1 MTAKRMRLL
10 TAGLAIIALI
20 AALFVIN
27 PGLGRSAAAAWDG
40 KAAEGFE
47 SGKGDST
54 DPYIIKTAEQL
65 ALLAERV
72 NGGKTYQGKYFQLV
86 ADLDLS
92 GSEWNPIGIGERETG
107 GGTVTKPF
115 AGTFDGNK
123 YKISGL
129 TLTAGLDGQGLFGCS
144 SGTIRNLGIESGN
157 ISIGSAERT
166 GAICGYS
173 TGTIE
178 NCWNSA
184 DITGSTEGGK
194 YVGGICG
201 YSTGTISGC
210 LNMGNITANSFI
222 GGICGNTAKGTQIS
236 NCFNSGSITGKEQI
250 GGIAGINLNYITF
263 CINAG
268 ELTGE
273 TKVYA
278 VSHSDV
284 NGNENARIANSYYN
298 SDVFS
303 PASGDNEAKGISTG
317 ALCGS
322 IDKYNRF
329 DENIWESG
337 SIVPDGSG
345 KAQMNYVRLKNIPA
359 APAAMEREVFNF
371 GTESDPDWDT
381 YTLITEAQQF
391 VDIGAD
397 KAKWNQNYVLGNDI
411 DLESRKDV
419 KVIENFN
426 GKFIGNGHS
435 IKNVYINE
443 PEKFK
448 VALFGEVN
456 SGSVIRDLTLDGGSI
471 YGKQSVGGIAAE
483 NNGSLINCTS
493 SCSVSGEFGYVGG
506 VCAYSEGTLISCRN
520 TGSVSCT
527 AGTHDENRTT
537 GGVCGGSSGG
547 KIENCYNSGT
557 VESPKQAGG
566 VCGSSSGGEIEN
578 CYNSGAVSGTENV
591 GGICGEGNYG
601 SKISGCFNSG
611 EVTGTGKIGGICGS
625 VSGYESNGHEIV
637 SSVSGCANTGKVSGS
652 GSLGSVCGNGGDH
665 TSFTDCIYSSGSG
678 LTAIGG
684 KADVSGSASSA
695 PAEEVINSFKPES
708 WTEGYVRENVA
719 GRKKTILRAD
729 PVPAGAKQEETRLE
743 YYNFGTEASPEWDSY
758 TEISTERE
766 LLALAGDNTKWGG
779 NYVLAGDIQLTG
791 GSFSPIGTETVPFSG
806 KFSGNGHVLNN
817 VKISAVGDYSGLFGY
832 NTGTITYV
840 GIESGKISGGNCTGS
855 ICGMNAGT
863 ITGCYNNAPVTGKES
878 AGGVCGKNSGTVQ
891 MSYNTG
897 AVTGILKTGGVCGE
911 STDGSTLANCY
922 NTGMLVGD
930 SFVGGICG
938 SAGSSADVYYSF
950 SMAEICGNSKVGGIV
965 CTGPSTTCYYSNDLF
980 LVNEFGGPVKTQN
993 LTSRQS
999 DFSGDIWETG
1009 SYTTG
1014 TANGRY
1020 RTDNYTLIS
1029 LKGVGKA
1036 QSGELRM
1043 YNYFT
1048 LNSDSWRYYN
1058 PITTADEFEK
1068 LTQNSAMWR
1077 RNYVLQS
1084 DIDLSGRNITPIGN
1098 EVTPF
1103 YAFFSGDGHK
1113 ISNLIINQPDS
1124 DNVGLF
1130 GYVSGWVYDI
1140 ITENGSITGRNNVG
1154 GIIGHA
1160 SDTKGRCVNGNA
1172 VSGVRN
1178 VGGICGE
1185 SSTTTIDCINI
1196 GTVTGTDSVGAICG
1210 TNNKYTKNCWY
1221 NSDTSG
1227 AKGIAGADLEG
1238 AAQGLTTLRMTSADA
1253 LTTMGL
1259 DSTFWTKKAN
1269 DKAAGIAY
1277 YPSLRED
1284 SAPSIGYKSGVIL
1297 ENSSADSPAYLG
1309 TADLTVYSLVKFD
1322 GMPQAYSKTALTAG
1336 SGSFTVTLNDK
1347 EVVAATALPDGAKTN
1362 VTTSALPAAGDDCR
1376 FVLNYS
1382 GADSSFIAD
1391 TSADCTVKVEKLAL
1405 TAADL
1410 EFSPP
1415 SYLKYNGA
1423 AKEAEIAVK
1432 PGITG
1437 AGDITLKYYRDG
1449 AESDPVIPGTYTV
1462 TADVA
1467 DGENYKAA
1475 VLSGGWEFTIVKGDI
1490 TADLFKFTAPE
1501 DCRYNGEGKPVSVTV
1516 NDGAEGVGE
1525 ITLHYLSS
1533 TSGEITVPVKPETIK
1548 VLIDVAEGEYYNA
1561 ASGIGGWLYTIYYGT
1576 PAADD
1581 FIFHAPADTEYTGLP
1596 LAAAV
1601 EARRFSDGSETGM
1614 GEITAVKYYLDGV
1627 PTEPIAPGT
1636 YTVKID
1642 VAKSECYLAA
1652 SDVTSPDWTFTIT
1665 PAALTA
1671 SGSGTASG
1679 TFGGSLGSL
1688 SVSGLKAML
1697 GTDEIPGRWALS
1709 GGDIPNVGDTGKY
1722 TAVFTAD
1729 VHPEYYKPLT
1739 ADVTLDIAK
1748 AQAPAMADTA
1758 LSCHWGASG
1767 EKSVSLGGLPENTGE
1782 IFPAS
1787 IAVTDVNG
1795 ILAADSARYSDGKL
1809 YFTLGE
1815 NTEESIGNTAEITV
1829 TLPTQNYADFT
1840 FRITVTLA
1848 AKGDQQAPLQSDFR
1862 MGLTSTGSNI
1872 TAEIVTGLSGVE
1884 FSFDGSDWGSENA
1897 APVGHDE
1904 LVTGYIRFAE
1914 TDSLNPSQA
1923 VSLTLK
1929 SGHGEL
1935 TRHDRSEPDCISDGN
1950 AEYWECGLCTRY
1962 FLDEA
1967 GTQETALQNVVLAKT
1982 GHTPGEAVRENE
1994 VPASCTADGSYDE
2007 AIYCTVCSEK
2017 ISTEHKTIPATGHT
2031 PGEAVRENEIP
2042 ASCTVDGSYD
2052 EAIYCTVC
2060 GEKLST
2066 EHKTIPAAGHTPG
2079 GAVRENEIPAACTVD
2094 GSYDEAIYCT
2104 VCGEKL
2110 STERRTV
2117 PAAGHKWSEKYES
2130 DKSGHWHICEV
2141 CGAVS
2146 DIENHV
2152 SGGAATYTKPELCT
2166 VCGYEMSPRKS
2177 SSGGNSS
2184 GGTARPSRPAAVT
2197 ETQPGINGVQKSWA
2211 DIAADLMKQG
2221 GGSAVISLNGE
2232 TTVPADVIKAI
2243 ADSRIKAEFI
2253 TDSIK
2258 SWIIDGAAINSAS
2271 AADLTALPGNAD
2283 RSGLRGVFGA
2293 DLKISGTVIQAELKL
2308 TFRREFADQFANV
2321 YRLTEG
2327 GLEFQCCA
2335 RIAEDGAAAIP
2346 GAYTGGEYVV
2356 MVCEYSD
2363 LPGDL
2368 SNDGI
2373 LNALDAAMILKD
2385 IVGYSK
2391 GENPRMADFNGDG
2404 VMNALDASAILMAIV
2419 AE

>member
-1 MTAKRMRLL
+1 MTEKRMRLL
-10 TAGLAIIALI
+10 TAGLAVVALI

-27 PGLGRSAAAAWDG
+27 PGLGRSASAAWDG
-40 KAAEGFE
+40 TATAGFE
-47 SGKGDST
+47 SGTGDSS

-65 ALLAERV
+65 AFLAKQV
-72 NGGKTYQGKYFQLV
+72 NGGETYQGKYFQLE

-92 GSEWNPIGIGERETG
+92 GREWAPIGIGERETG
-107 GGTVTKPF
+107 GSTVTKPF
-115 AGTFDGNK
+115 AGTFDGNNH
-123 YKISGL
+123 KISGL
-129 TLTAGLDGQGLFGCS
+129 TLTAGLDDQGLFGCS
-144 SGTIRNLGIESGN
+144 SGMIRNLGIENGN
-157 ISIGSAERT
+157 ISISSAERT

-184 DITGSTEGGK
+184 DITGSTEGGI
-194 YVGGICG
+194 YIGGICG
-201 YSTGTISGC
+201 YNTGTISGC
-210 LNMGNITANSFI
+210 LNTGDITANSFI
-222 GGICGNTAKGTQIS
+222 GGICGNTNRDTQIS

-273 TKVYA
+273 KKVYA
-278 VSHSDV
+278 VSHSDNV
-284 NGNENARIANSYYN
+284 NGNENARIENSYYN

-303 PASGDNEAKGISTG
+303 PASDDNEVKGISTG
-317 ALCGS
+317 VLCGG
-322 IDKYNRF
+322 ILNKYNRF
-329 DENIWESG
+329 DKKIWESG
-337 SIVPDGSG
+337 SITPDGSG
-345 KAQMNYVRLKNIPA
+345 KAQMTYVRLKNIPA
-359 APAAMEREVFNF
+359 APAAMECDVF
-371 GTESDPDWDT
+371 
-381 YTLITEAQQF
+381 
-391 VDIGAD
+391 
-397 KAKWNQNYVLGNDI
+397 
-411 DLESRKDV
+411 
-419 KVIENFN
+419 
-426 GKFIGNGHS
+426 
-435 IKNVYINE
+435 
-443 PEKFK
+443 
-448 VALFGEVN
+448 
-456 SGSVIRDLTLDGGSI
+456 
-471 YGKQSVGGIAAE
+471 
-483 NNGSLINCTS
+483 
-493 SCSVSGEFGYVGG
+493 
-506 VCAYSEGTLISCRN
+506 
-520 TGSVSCT
+520 
-527 AGTHDENRTT
+527 
-537 GGVCGGSSGG
+537 
-547 KIENCYNSGT
+547 
-557 VESPKQAGG
+557 
-566 VCGSSSGGEIEN
+566 
-578 CYNSGAVSGTENV
+578 
-591 GGICGEGNYG
+591 
-601 SKISGCFNSG
+601 
-611 EVTGTGKIGGICGS
+611 
-625 VSGYESNGHEIV
+625 
-637 SSVSGCANTGKVSGS
+637 
-652 GSLGSVCGNGGDH
+652 
-665 TSFTDCIYSSGSG
+665 
-678 LTAIGG
+678 
-684 KADVSGSASSA
+684 
-695 PAEEVINSFKPES
+695 
-708 WTEGYVRENVA
+708 
-719 GRKKTILRAD
+719 
-729 PVPAGAKQEETRLE
+729 
-743 YYNFGTEASPEWDSY
+743 NFGTEASPDWDSY
-758 TEISTERE
+758 TEISTEQE
-766 LLALAGDNTKWGG
+766 LLDLAGDDTKWGG

-806 KFSGNGHVLNN
+806 KFSGNGHVLTN
-817 VKISAVGDYSGLFGY
+817 VKISAAGDYIGLFGY

-840 GIESGKISGGNCTGS
+840 GIESGEISGGNCTGS
-855 ICGMNAGT
+855 ICGLNAGT

-897 AVTGILKTGGVCGE
+897 AVTGTLKTGGVCGE
-911 STDGSTLANCY
+911 SADRSTLANCY

-930 SFVGGICG
+930 SVVGGICG
-938 SAGSSADVYYSF
+938 SVESSADVSSSF
-950 SMAEICGNSKVGGIV
+950 SMAEICGNSEIGGNIG
-965 CTGPSTTCYYSNDLF
+965 TGPSKNCFYSKDLF
-980 LVNEFGGPVKTQN
+980 LKEDFGGPVETKD
-993 LTSRQS
+993 LTSRLS
-999 DFSGDIWETG
+999 GFSGDIWERG
-1009 SYTTG
+1009 SYTKG
-1014 TANGRY
+1014 TENGRY
-1020 RTDNYTLIS
+1020 RSDNYTLIS

-1048 LNSDSWRYYN
+1048 VSGDSWRYYN

-1103 YAFFSGDGHK
+1103 YAHFSGDGHK

-1130 GYVSGWVYDI
+1130 GYVSGWLYDI

-1154 GIIGHA
+1154 GIFGYA
-1160 SDTKGRCVNGNA
+1160 SGTRGRCVNGNA

-1185 SSTTTIDCINI
+1185 SQTPVIDGINI
-1196 GTVTGTDSVGAICG
+1196 GTVTGTENVGAICG
-1210 TNNKYTKNCWY
+1210 SENDNVKNCWY

-1227 AKGIAGADLEG
+1227 ARGIAGADLEG
-1238 AAQGLTTLRMTSADA
+1238 AAKGLTTLQMTSADA

-1259 DSTFWTKKAN
+1259 NSTLWTKKAN

-1284 SAPSIGYKSGVIL
+1284 GAPSIGYKSGVIL
-1297 ENSSADSPAYLG
+1297 ENSSADSLVYLG
-1309 TADLTVYSLVKFD
+1309 TADLTVYSLVEFD
-1322 GMPQAYSKTALTAG
+1322 GVTQAYSDTALTAG

-1347 EVVAATALPDGAKTN
+1347 EVAAAALPDGAKTK

-1382 GADSSFIAD
+1382 GAGSSFIDD

-1410 EFSPP
+1410 EFAPP
-1415 SYLKYNGA
+1415 SDLKYNGA
-1423 AKEAEIAVK
+1423 PKEAEITVK
-1432 PGITG
+1432 PGISG
-1437 AGDITLKYYRDG
+1437 AGDVTLKYYRDG
-1449 AESDPVIPGTYTV
+1449 NEADPVIPGTYTV
-1462 TADVA
+1462 TADIA
-1467 DGENYKAA
+1467 EGDNCKAA

-1490 TADLFKFTAPE
+1490 TADLFTFTAPE
-1501 DCRYNGEGKPVSVTV
+1501 DCRYNGKEKPVSVTV
-1516 NDGAEGVGE
+1516 NDGAEGVGKI
-1525 ITLHYLSS
+1525 ITLHYFSS
-1533 TSGEITVPVKPETIK
+1533 TNVEIAVPVKPETIK

-1561 ASGIGGWLYTIYYGT
+1561 ASNIGGWLYTIYYGT
-1576 PAADD
+1576 PWADD

-1614 GEITAVKYYLDGV
+1614 GDITAVKYYLDGV

-1642 VAKSECYLAA
+1642 VAKGECYLAA

-1709 GGDIPNVGDTGKY
+1709 GGDIPNVGDTGMY
-1722 TAVFTAD
+1722 TAEFTAD

-1739 ADVTLDIAK
+1739 AKVTLDIAK
-1748 AQAPAMADTA
+1748 AQAPAMADTT
-1758 LSCHWGASG
+1758 LSCYWGASG
-1767 EKSVSLGGLPENTGE
+1767 EKSVSLAGLPENTGE
-1782 IFPAS
+1782 IYPAT
-1787 IAVTDVNG
+1787 IAVSDVNG

-1829 TLPTQNYADFT
+1829 TLPTQNYTDFT

-1848 AKGDQQAPLQSDFR
+1848 VKGDQQAPLQSDFR
-1862 MGLTSTGSNI
+1862 IELTSSGSDI
-1872 TAEIVTGLSGVE
+1872 TAEIVTELSGVE
-1884 FSFDGSDWGSENA
+1884 FSFDGSDWGAENA
-1897 APVGHDE
+1897 AAVGHDE
-1904 LVTGYIRFAE
+1904 FVTGYIRFAE
-1914 TDSLNPSQA
+1914 TDILNPSPA
-1923 VSLTLK
+1923 ASLTLR

-1935 TRHDRSEPDCISDGN
+1935 THHGRSEPNCISEGN
-1950 AEYWECGLCTRY
+1950 TEYWECGLCARY

-1967 GTQETALQNVVLAKT
+1967 GTQETALKNVVLAKT

-1994 VPASCTADGSYDE
+1994 IPATCTADGSYDE
-2007 AIYCTVCSEK
+2007 VTYCTVCSEK
-2017 ISTEHKTIPATGHT
+2017 
-2031 PGEAVRENEIP
+2031 
-2042 ASCTVDGSYD
+2042 Y
-2052 EAIYCTVC
+2052 
-2060 GEKLST
+2060 ST
-2066 EHKTIPAAGHTPG
+2066 EHKTIPAAGH
-2079 GAVRENEIPAACTVD
+2079 R
-2094 GSYDEAIYCT
+2094 
-2104 VCGEKL
+2104 
-2110 STERRTV
+2110 
-2117 PAAGHKWSEKYES
+2117 WSVKYES

-2146 DIENHV
+2146 DIEDHV
-2152 SGGAATYTKPELCT
+2152 SGGAATYAKPELCT
-2166 VCGYEMSPRKS
+2166 VCGYEMSPRKTS
-2177 SSGGNSS
+2177 TGGNSS
-2184 GGTARPSRPAAVT
+2184 GGTARPSRPAAAT

-2253 TDSIK
+2253 IDSIK
-2258 SWIIDGAAINSAS
+2258 SWIIDGAAIKSAS
-2271 AADLTALPGNAD
+2271 AADFTVLPGNSD
-2283 RSGLRGVFGA
+2283 RIGLRGVFGA
-2293 DLKISGTVIQAELKL
+2293 DLKISGTGIPAELKL
-2308 TFRREFADQFANV
+2308 TFRREFAGQFANV
-2321 YRLTEG
+2321 YRLTDG
-2327 GLEFQCCA
+2327 GLEFRCCT
-2335 RIAEDGAAAIP
+2335 RISVDGTAAIP

-2363 LPGDL
+2363 LPGDF

-2385 IVGYSK
+2385 IVGFSR
-2391 GENPRMADFNGDG
+2391 GENPRMADFNSDG
-2404 VMNALDASAILMAIV
+2404 VMNALDASAILRAIV

>member
-40 KAAEGFE
+40 TAAESFE
-47 SGKGDST
+47 GGNGDSS

-65 ALLAERV
+65 AFLAKQV
-72 NGGKTYQGKYFQLV
+72 NGGETYHGKYFQLE

-92 GSEWNPIGIGERETG
+92 GSEWSPIGIGERETDG
-107 GGTVTKPF
+107 STVTKPF
-115 AGTFDGNK
+115 AGTFDGKNH
-123 YKISGL
+123 KISGL
-129 TLTAGLDGQGLFGCS
+129 TLTAGLDDQGLFGCS
-144 SGTIRNLGIESGN
+144 SGTIGNLGIVRGN
-157 ISIGSAERT
+157 ISVGSAERI

-201 YSTGTISGC
+201 YSTGTIYGC
-210 LNMGNITANSFI
+210 LNMGDITANSFI
-222 GGICGNTAKGTQIS
+222 GGICGNTAQSTQIS

-273 TKVYA
+273 ESVYA
-278 VSHSDV
+278 VSHSDDV
-284 NGNENARIANSYYN
+284 RNIYASISYSFYN

-303 PASGDNEAKGISTG
+303 PSSGDKEVTGIPTG

-322 IDKYNRF
+322 ILNKYNF
-329 DENIWESG
+329 YKNLWESG
-337 SIVPDGSG
+337 SITLDGSG
-345 KAQMNYVRLKNIPA
+345 KAQMTYVRLKNIPA

-411 DLESRKDV
+411 DLESRTDV
-419 KVIENFN
+419 KIIENYY
-426 GKFIGNGHS
+426 GKFSGNGHS

-443 PEKFK
+443 PEKSQ

-471 YGKQSVGGIAAE
+471 YGKESVAGIAVV
-483 NNGSLINCTS
+483 NNGSLINCTN
-493 SCSVSGEFGYVGG
+493 SCSVSGDIGDIGFIGG

-527 AGTHDENRTT
+527 AGTHDEGRTT
-537 GGVCGGSSGG
+537 GGVCGYSYG
-547 KIENCYNSGT
+547 KISGCYNSGT

-566 VCGSSSGGEIEN
+566 VCGSSSDGEIKN
-578 CYNSGAVSGTENV
+578 CYNSGAVSGTKNV
-591 GGICGEGNYG
+591 GGICGTGN
-601 SKISGCFNSG
+601 SNSLSGCFNSG
-611 EVTGTGKIGGICGS
+611 EVTGTGNIGGICGS

-665 TSFTDCIYSSGSG
+665 SSFTDCIYSSGSG

-708 WTEGYVRENVA
+708 WTEGYVRENVD

-743 YYNFGTEASPEWDSY
+743 YYNFGTEASPDWDSY
-758 TEISTERE
+758 TEISTEQE
-766 LLALAGDNTKWGG
+766 LLDLAGDNTKWGG

-806 KFSGNGHVLNN
+806 KFSGNGNVLTN
-817 VKISAVGDYSGLFGY
+817 VKISAAGDYIGLFGY

-840 GIESGKISGGNCTGS
+840 GIESGEISGGNCTGS
-855 ICGMNAGT
+855 ICGLNAGT

-897 AVTGILKTGGVCGE
+897 AVTGTLKTGGVCGE
-911 STDGSTLANCY
+911 SADRSTLANCY

-930 SFVGGICG
+930 SVVGGICG
-938 SAGSSADVYYSF
+938 SVESSADVSSSF
-950 SMAEICGNSKVGGIV
+950 SMAEICGNSEIGGNIG
-965 CTGPSTTCYYSNDLF
+965 TGPSKNCFYSKDLF
-980 LVNEFGGPVKTQN
+980 LKEDFGGPVETKD
-993 LTSRQS
+993 LTSRLS
-999 DFSGDIWETG
+999 GFSGDIWERG
-1009 SYTTG
+1009 SYTKG
-1014 TANGRY
+1014 TENGRY
-1020 RTDNYTLIS
+1020 RSDNYTLIS

-1048 LNSDSWRYYN
+1048 VSGDSWRYYN
-1058 PITTADEFEK
+1058 PITTADEFQK

-1103 YAFFSGDGHK
+1103 YAHFSGDGHK

-1130 GYVSGWVYDI
+1130 GYVSGWLYDI

-1154 GIIGHA
+1154 GIFGYA
-1160 SDTKGRCVNGNA
+1160 SGTRGRCVNGNA

-1185 SSTTTIDCINI
+1185 SQTPIIDGINI
-1196 GTVTGTDSVGAICG
+1196 GTVTGTENVGAICG
-1210 TNNKYTKNCWY
+1210 SENDNVKNCWY

-1227 AKGIAGADLEG
+1227 ARGIAGEDLEG
-1238 AAQGLTTLRMTSADA
+1238 AAKGLTTLQMTSADA

-1259 DSTFWTKKAN
+1259 NSTLWTKKAN

-1284 SAPSIGYKSGVIL
+1284 GAPSIGYKSGVIL
-1297 ENSSADSPAYLG
+1297 ENSSADSLVYLG
-1309 TADLTVYSLVKFD
+1309 TADFTVYSLVEFD
-1322 GMPQAYSKTALTAG
+1322 GVTQAYSDTALTAG

-1347 EVVAATALPDGAKTN
+1347 EVAAAALPDGTKTN

-1382 GADSSFIAD
+1382 GAGSSFIDD

-1405 TAADL
+1405 TAAEL
-1410 EFSPP
+1410 KFAPP
-1415 SYLKYNGA
+1415 SDLKYNGA
-1423 AKEAEIAVK
+1423 PKEAEITVN
-1432 PGITG
+1432 PGISG
-1437 AGDITLKYYRDG
+1437 AGAVTLKYYRDG
-1449 AESDPVIPGTYTV
+1449 NEADPVIPGTYTV
-1462 TADVA
+1462 TADIA
-1467 DGENYKAA
+1467 EGDNCKAA

-1490 TADLFKFTAPE
+1490 TADLFTFTAPE
-1501 DCRYNGEGKPVSVTV
+1501 DCRYNGKEKPVSVTV
-1516 NDGAEGVGE
+1516 NDGAEGVGKI
-1525 ITLHYLSS
+1525 ITLHYFSS
-1533 TSGEITVPVKPETIK
+1533 TNVEIAVPVKPETIK

-1561 ASGIGGWLYTIYYGT
+1561 ASNIGGWLYTIYYGT
-1576 PAADD
+1576 PVADD

-1601 EARRFSDGSETGM
+1601 EARRFSDGS
-1614 GEITAVKYYLDGV
+1614 
-1627 PTEPIAPGT
+1627 
-1636 YTVKID
+1636 
-1642 VAKSECYLAA
+1642 
-1652 SDVTSPDWTFTIT
+1652 
-1665 PAALTA
+1665 
-1671 SGSGTASG
+1671 GTASG

-1697 GTDEIPGRWALS
+1697 GTDEISGRWTLS
-1709 GGDIPNVGDTGKY
+1709 GGDIPNVGDTGMY
-1722 TAVFTAD
+1722 TAEFTAD

-1739 ADVTLDIAK
+1739 AKVTLDIAK
-1748 AQAPAMADTA
+1748 AQAPAMADTT
-1758 LSCHWGASG
+1758 LSCYWGASV
-1767 EKSVSLGGLPENTGE
+1767 EKSVSLAGLPENTGE
-1782 IFPAS
+1782 IYPAT
-1787 IAVTDVNG
+1787 IAVSDVNG
-1795 ILAADSARYSDGKL
+1795 ILAVDSARYSDGKL

-1829 TLPTQNYADFT
+1829 TLPTQNYTDFT

-1862 MGLTSTGSNI
+1862 IELTSSGSDI
-1872 TAEIVTGLSGVE
+1872 TAEIVTELSGVE
-1884 FSFDGSDWGSENA
+1884 FSFDGSDWGAENA
-1897 APVGHDE
+1897 AAVGHDE
-1904 LVTGYIRFAE
+1904 FVTGYIRFAE
-1914 TDSLNPSQA
+1914 TDILNPSPA
-1923 VSLTLK
+1923 ASLTLR

-1935 TRHDRSEPDCISDGN
+1935 THHGRAEPNCISEGN
-1950 AEYWECGLCTRY
+1950 TEYWECGLCARY

-1967 GTQETALQNVVLAKT
+1967 GTQETALKNVVLAKT

-1994 VPASCTADGSYDE
+1994 IPATCTADGSYDE
-2007 AIYCTVCSEK
+2007 VTYCTVCSEK
-2017 ISTEHKTIPATGHT
+2017 
-2031 PGEAVRENEIP
+2031 
-2042 ASCTVDGSYD
+2042 Y
-2052 EAIYCTVC
+2052 
-2060 GEKLST
+2060 ST
-2066 EHKTIPAAGHTPG
+2066 EHKTIPAAGH
-2079 GAVRENEIPAACTVD
+2079 R
-2094 GSYDEAIYCT
+2094 
-2104 VCGEKL
+2104 
-2110 STERRTV
+2110 
-2117 PAAGHKWSEKYES
+2117 WSVKYES
-2130 DKSGHWHICEV
+2130 DKSGHWHVCEV
-2141 CGAVS
+2141 CDAAS
-2146 DIENHV
+2146 EAENHV
-2152 SGGAATYTKPELCT
+2152 SGGAATYAKPELCT
-2166 VCGYEMSPRKS
+2166 VCGYEMSPRKTS
-2177 SSGGNSS
+2177 TGGNSS
-2184 GGTARPSRPAAVT
+2184 GGTARPSRPAAAT

-2253 TDSIK
+2253 IDSIK
-2258 SWIIDGAAINSAS
+2258 SWIIDGAAIKSAS
-2271 AADLTALPGNAD
+2271 AADFTVLPGNSD
-2283 RSGLRGVFGA
+2283 RIGLRGVFGA
-2293 DLKISGTVIQAELKL
+2293 DLKISGTGIPAELKL
-2308 TFRREFADQFANV
+2308 TFRREFAGQFANV
-2321 YRLTEG
+2321 YRLTDG
-2327 GLEFQCCA
+2327 GLEFRCCT
-2335 RIAEDGAAAIP
+2335 RISVDGTAAIP

-2363 LPGDL
+2363 LPGDF

-2373 LNALDAAMILKD
+2373 MNALDAAMILKD
-2385 IVGYSK
+2385 IVGFSR
-2391 GENPRMADFNGDG
+2391 GENPRMADFNSDG
-2404 VMNALDASAILMAIV
+2404 AMNALDASAILRAIV

>member
-40 KAAEGFE
+40 TAAESFE
-47 SGKGDST
+47 GGNGDSS

-65 ALLAERV
+65 AFLAKQV
-72 NGGKTYQGKYFQLV
+72 NGGETYHGKYFQLE

-92 GSEWNPIGIGERETG
+92 GSEWSPIGIGERETDG
-107 GGTVTKPF
+107 STVTKPF
-115 AGTFDGNK
+115 AGTFDGKNH
-123 YKISGL
+123 KISGL
-129 TLTAGLDGQGLFGCS
+129 TLTAGLDDQGLFGCS
-144 SGTIRNLGIESGN
+144 SGTIGNLGIVRGN
-157 ISIGSAERT
+157 ISVGSAERI

-201 YSTGTISGC
+201 YSTGTIYGC
-210 LNMGNITANSFI
+210 LNMGDITANSFI
-222 GGICGNTAKGTQIS
+222 GGICGTGNS
-236 NCFNSGSITGKEQI
+236 N
-250 GGIAGINLNYITF
+250 
-263 CINAG
+263 
-268 ELTGE
+268 
-273 TKVYA
+273 
-278 VSHSDV
+278 
-284 NGNENARIANSYYN
+284 
-298 SDVFS
+298 
-303 PASGDNEAKGISTG
+303 
-317 ALCGS
+317 
-322 IDKYNRF
+322 
-329 DENIWESG
+329 
-337 SIVPDGSG
+337 
-345 KAQMNYVRLKNIPA
+345 
-359 APAAMEREVFNF
+359 
-371 GTESDPDWDT
+371 
-381 YTLITEAQQF
+381 
-391 VDIGAD
+391 
-397 KAKWNQNYVLGNDI
+397 
-411 DLESRKDV
+411 
-419 KVIENFN
+419 
-426 GKFIGNGHS
+426 
-435 IKNVYINE
+435 
-443 PEKFK
+443 
-448 VALFGEVN
+448 
-456 SGSVIRDLTLDGGSI
+456 
-471 YGKQSVGGIAAE
+471 
-483 NNGSLINCTS
+483 SL
-493 SCSVSGEFGYVGG
+493 
-506 VCAYSEGTLISCRN
+506 
-520 TGSVSCT
+520 
-527 AGTHDENRTT
+527 
-537 GGVCGGSSGG
+537 
-547 KIENCYNSGT
+547 
-557 VESPKQAGG
+557 
-566 VCGSSSGGEIEN
+566 
-578 CYNSGAVSGTENV
+578 
-591 GGICGEGNYG
+591 
-601 SKISGCFNSG
+601 SGCFNSG
-611 EVTGTGKIGGICGS
+611 EVTGTGNIGGICGS

-665 TSFTDCIYSSGSG
+665 SSFTDCIYSSGSG

-708 WTEGYVRENVA
+708 WTEGYVRENVD

-729 PVPAGAKQEETRLE
+729 PVPAGANQEETRVE
-743 YYNFGTEASPEWDSY
+743 YYNFGTEVSPNWDSY
-758 TEISTERE
+758 TEISTEQE
-766 LLALAGDNTKWGG
+766 LLDLAGDDTKWGG

-806 KFSGNGHVLNN
+806 KFSGNGHVLTN
-817 VKISAVGDYSGLFGY
+817 VKISAAGDYIGLFGY

-840 GIESGKISGGNCTGS
+840 GIESGEISGGNCTGS
-855 ICGMNAGT
+855 ICGLNAGT

-897 AVTGILKTGGVCGE
+897 AVTGTLKTGGVCGE
-911 STDGSTLANCY
+911 SADRSTLANCY

-930 SFVGGICG
+930 SVVGGICG
-938 SAGSSADVYYSF
+938 SVESSADVSSSF
-950 SMAEICGNSKVGGIV
+950 SMAEICGNSEIGGNIG
-965 CTGPSTTCYYSNDLF
+965 TGPSKNCFYSKDLF
-980 LVNEFGGPVKTQN
+980 LKEDFGGPVETKD
-993 LTSRQS
+993 LTSRLS
-999 DFSGDIWETG
+999 GFSGDIWERG
-1009 SYTTG
+1009 SYTKG
-1014 TANGRY
+1014 TENGRY
-1020 RTDNYTLIS
+1020 RSDNYTLIS

-1048 LNSDSWRYYN
+1048 VSGDSWRYYN

-1103 YAFFSGDGHK
+1103 YAHFSGDGHK
-1113 ISNLIINQPDS
+1113 ISNLIIYQPDS

-1130 GYVSGWVYDI
+1130 GYVTGWLYDI

-1154 GIIGHA
+1154 GIFGYA
-1160 SDTKGRCVNGNA
+1160 SGTRGRCVNGNA

-1185 SSTTTIDCINI
+1185 SQTPVIDGINI
-1196 GTVTGTDSVGAICG
+1196 GTVTGTENVGAICG
-1210 TNNKYTKNCWY
+1210 SENDNVKNCWY

-1227 AKGIAGADLEG
+1227 ARGIAGADLEG
-1238 AAQGLTTLRMTSADA
+1238 AAKGLTTLQMTSADA

-1259 DSTFWTKKAN
+1259 NSTLWTKKAN

-1284 SAPSIGYKSGVIL
+1284 GAPSIGYKSGVIL
-1297 ENSSADSPAYLG
+1297 ENSSADSLVYLG
-1309 TADLTVYSLVKFD
+1309 TADFTVYSLVEFD
-1322 GMPQAYSKTALTAG
+1322 GVPQAYSDTALTAG

-1347 EVVAATALPDGAKTN
+1347 EVAAAALPDGAKTN

-1382 GADSSFIAD
+1382 GAGSSFIDD

-1405 TAADL
+1405 TASDL
-1410 EFSPP
+1410 EFAPP
-1415 SYLKYNGA
+1415 SDLKYNGA
-1423 AKEAEIAVK
+1423 PKEAEITVK
-1432 PGITG
+1432 PGISG
-1437 AGDITLKYYRDG
+1437 AGAVTLKYYRDG
-1449 AESDPVIPGTYTV
+1449 NEADPVIPGTYTV
-1462 TADVA
+1462 TADIA
-1467 DGENYKAA
+1467 EGDNCKAA

-1490 TADLFKFTAPE
+1490 TADLFTFTAPE
-1501 DCRYNGEGKPVSVTV
+1501 DCRYNGKEKTVSVTV
-1516 NDGAEGVGE
+1516 NDGVEGVGKI
-1525 ITLHYLSS
+1525 ITLHYFSS
-1533 TSGEITVPVKPETIK
+1533 TSGEIAVPVKPETIK

-1561 ASGIGGWLYTIYYGT
+1561 ASNIGGWLYTIYYGT
-1576 PAADD
+1576 PWADD

-1614 GEITAVKYYLDGV
+1614 GEITAVKYYLDGAPAE
-1627 PTEPIAPGT
+1627 PTAPGT

-1642 VAKSECYLAA
+1642 VAKGECYLAA

-1697 GTDEIPGRWALS
+1697 GTDEISGRWTLS

-1722 TAVFTAD
+1722 MAEFTAD

-1739 ADVTLDIAK
+1739 AKVTLDIAK
-1748 AQAPAMADTA
+1748 AQAPAMADTT
-1758 LSCHWGASG
+1758 LSCYWGASG
-1767 EKSVSLGGLPENTGE
+1767 EKSVSLAGLPENTGE
-1782 IFPAS
+1782 IYPAT
-1787 IAVTDVNG
+1787 IAVSDVNG
-1795 ILAADSARYSDGKL
+1795 ILAVDSARYSDGKL

-1829 TLPTQNYADFT
+1829 TLPTQNYTDFT

-1862 MGLTSTGSNI
+1862 IELTSSGSDI

-1884 FSFDGSDWGSENA
+1884 FSFDGSDWGAENA
-1897 APVGHDE
+1897 AAVGHDE
-1904 LVTGYIRFAE
+1904 FVTGYIRFAE
-1914 TDSLNPSQA
+1914 TDILNPSPA
-1923 VSLTLK
+1923 ASLTLR

-1935 TRHDRSEPDCISDGN
+1935 THHGRSEPNCISEGN
-1950 AEYWECGLCTRY
+1950 TEYWECGLCARY

-1967 GTQETALQNVVLAKT
+1967 GTQETALQNVVLA
-1982 GHTPGEAVRENE
+1982 R
-1994 VPASCTADGSYDE
+1994 
-2007 AIYCTVCSEK
+2007 
-2017 ISTEHKTIPATGHT
+2017 TGHT

-2042 ASCTVDGSYD
+2042 ATCTADGSYD
-2052 EAIYCTVC
+2052 EVTYCTVC
-2060 GEKLST
+2060 SEKYST
-2066 EHKTIPAAGHTPG
+2066 EHKTIPAAGH
-2079 GAVRENEIPAACTVD
+2079 R
-2094 GSYDEAIYCT
+2094 
-2104 VCGEKL
+2104 
-2110 STERRTV
+2110 
-2117 PAAGHKWSEKYES
+2117 WSVKYES

-2146 DIENHV
+2146 DIEDHV
-2152 SGGAATYTKPELCT
+2152 SGGAATYAKPELCT
-2166 VCGYEMSPRKS
+2166 VCGYEMSPRKTS
-2177 SSGGNSS
+2177 TGGNSS
-2184 GGTARPSRPAAVT
+2184 GGTARPSRPAAAT
-2197 ETQPGINGVQKSWA
+2197 ETRPGINGVQKSWT
-2211 DIAADLMKQG
+2211 DIAADIMKQG

-2253 TDSIK
+2253 IDSIK
-2258 SWIIDGAAINSAS
+2258 SWIIDGAAIKSAS
-2271 AADLTALPGNAD
+2271 AADFTVLPGNSD

-2293 DLKISGTVIQAELKL
+2293 DLKISGTGIPAELKL
-2308 TFRREFADQFANV
+2308 TFRREFAGQFANV
-2321 YRLTEG
+2321 YRLTDG
-2327 GLEFQCCA
+2327 GLEFRCCT
-2335 RIAEDGAAAIP
+2335 RISVDGTAAIP

-2363 LPGDL
+2363 LPGDF

-2373 LNALDAAMILKD
+2373 MNALDAAMILKD
-2385 IVGYSK
+2385 IVGFSR
-2391 GENPRMADFNGDG
+2391 GENPRMADFNSDG
-2404 VMNALDASAILMAIV
+2404 VMNALDASAILRAIV

>member
-40 KAAEGFE
+40 TAAESFE
-47 SGKGDST
+47 GGNGDSS

-65 ALLAERV
+65 AFLAKQV
-72 NGGKTYQGKYFQLV
+72 NGGETYHGKYFQLE

-92 GSEWNPIGIGERETG
+92 GSEWSPIGIGERETDG
-107 GGTVTKPF
+107 STVTKPF
-115 AGTFDGNK
+115 AGTFDGKNH
-123 YKISGL
+123 KISGL
-129 TLTAGLDGQGLFGCS
+129 TLTAGLDDQGLFGCS
-144 SGTIRNLGIESGN
+144 SGTIGNLGIVRGN
-157 ISIGSAERT
+157 ISVGSAERI

-201 YSTGTISGC
+201 YSTGTIYGC
-210 LNMGNITANSFI
+210 LNMGDITANSFI
-222 GGICGNTAKGTQIS
+222 GGICGNTAQSTQIS

-250 GGIAGINLNYITF
+250 GGIAGINLNYITY

-273 TKVYA
+273 ESVYA
-278 VSHSDV
+278 VSHSDDER
-284 NGNENARIANSYYN
+284 NIYASISYSFYN

-303 PASGDNEAKGISTG
+303 PSSGDKEATGVSTG

-322 IDKYNRF
+322 IFN
-329 DENIWESG
+329 DETIWESG
-337 SIVPDGSG
+337 SITLDGSG
-345 KAQMNYVRLKNIPA
+345 KAQMTYVRLKNIPA
-359 APAAMEREVFNF
+359 APAAMERKVFNF

-411 DLESRKDV
+411 DLESRTDV
-419 KVIENFN
+419 KIIENYY
-426 GKFIGNGHS
+426 GKFSGNGHS

-443 PEKFK
+443 HEKSQ

-471 YGKQSVGGIAAE
+471 YGKESVAGIAVV
-483 NNGSLINCTS
+483 NNGSLINCTN
-493 SCSVSGEFGYVGG
+493 SCSVSGDIGDIGFIGG

-527 AGTHDENRTT
+527 AGTHDEGRTT
-537 GGVCGGSSGG
+537 GGVCGYSYG
-547 KIENCYNSGT
+547 KISGCYNSGT

-566 VCGSSSGGEIEN
+566 VCGSSSDGEIKN
-578 CYNSGAVSGTENV
+578 CYNSGAVSGTKNV
-591 GGICGEGNYG
+591 GGICGTGN
-601 SKISGCFNSG
+601 SNSLSDCFNSG
-611 EVTGTGKIGGICGS
+611 EVTGTGNIGGICGS

-665 TSFTDCIYSSGSG
+665 SSFTDCIYSSGSG

-684 KADVSGSASSA
+684 KADVSGSASSV

-708 WTEGYVRENVA
+708 WTEGYVRENVD

-729 PVPAGAKQEETRLE
+729 PVPAGAKQEVTRVE
-743 YYNFGTEASPEWDSY
+743 YYNFGTEASPDWDSY
-758 TEISTERE
+758 TEISTEQE
-766 LLALAGDNTKWGG
+766 LLDLAGDDTKWGG
-779 NYVLAGDIQLTG
+779 NYVLAGDIQLTR

-806 KFSGNGHVLNN
+806 KFSGNGHVLTN
-817 VKISAVGDYSGLFGY
+817 VKISAAGDYIGLFGY

-840 GIESGKISGGNCTGS
+840 GIESGEISGGNCTGS
-855 ICGMNAGT
+855 ICGLNAGT

-897 AVTGILKTGGVCGE
+897 AVTGTLKTGGVCGE
-911 STDGSTLANCY
+911 SQTPVIDG
-922 NTGMLVGD
+922 
-930 SFVGGICG
+930 
-938 SAGSSADVYYSF
+938 
-950 SMAEICGNSKVGGIV
+950 
-965 CTGPSTTCYYSNDLF
+965 
-980 LVNEFGGPVKTQN
+980 
-993 LTSRQS
+993 
-999 DFSGDIWETG
+999 
-1009 SYTTG
+1009 
-1014 TANGRY
+1014 
-1020 RTDNYTLIS
+1020 
-1029 LKGVGKA
+1029 
-1036 QSGELRM
+1036 
-1043 YNYFT
+1043 
-1048 LNSDSWRYYN
+1048 
-1058 PITTADEFEK
+1058 
-1068 LTQNSAMWR
+1068 
-1077 RNYVLQS
+1077 
-1084 DIDLSGRNITPIGN
+1084 
-1098 EVTPF
+1098 
-1103 YAFFSGDGHK
+1103 
-1113 ISNLIINQPDS
+1113 
-1124 DNVGLF
+1124 
-1130 GYVSGWVYDI
+1130 
-1140 ITENGSITGRNNVG
+1140 
-1154 GIIGHA
+1154 
-1160 SDTKGRCVNGNA
+1160 
-1172 VSGVRN
+1172 
-1178 VGGICGE
+1178 
-1185 SSTTTIDCINI
+1185 INI
-1196 GTVTGTDSVGAICG
+1196 GTVTGTENVGAICG
-1210 TNNKYTKNCWY
+1210 SENDNVKNCWY

-1227 AKGIAGADLEG
+1227 ARGIAGEDLEG
-1238 AAQGLTTLRMTSADA
+1238 AAKGLTTLQMTSADA

-1259 DSTFWTKKAN
+1259 NSTLWTKKSN

-1284 SAPSIGYKSGVIL
+1284 GAPSIGYKSGVIL
-1297 ENSSADSPAYLG
+1297 ENSSADSLVYLG
-1309 TADLTVYSLVKFD
+1309 TADLTVYSLVEFD
-1322 GMPQAYSKTALTAG
+1322 GVTQAYSDTALTAG

-1347 EVVAATALPDGAKTN
+1347 EVAAAALPDGAKTK

-1382 GADSSFIAD
+1382 GAGSSFIDD

-1405 TAADL
+1405 TASDL
-1410 EFSPP
+1410 EFAPP
-1415 SYLKYNGA
+1415 SDLKYNGA
-1423 AKEAEIAVK
+1423 PKEAEITVK
-1432 PGITG
+1432 PGISG
-1437 AGDITLKYYRDG
+1437 AGAVTLKYYRDG
-1449 AESDPVIPGTYTV
+1449 NEADPVIPGTYTV
-1462 TADVA
+1462 TADIA
-1467 DGENYKAA
+1467 EGDNCKAA

-1490 TADLFKFTAPE
+1490 TADLFTFTAPE
-1501 DCRYNGEGKPVSVTV
+1501 DCRYNGKEKPVSVTV
-1516 NDGAEGVGE
+1516 NDGAEGVGKI
-1525 ITLHYLSS
+1525 ITLHYFSS
-1533 TSGEITVPVKPETIK
+1533 TNVEIAVPVKPETIK

-1561 ASGIGGWLYTIYYGT
+1561 ASNIGGWLYTIYYGT
-1576 PAADD
+1576 PVADD

-1614 GEITAVKYYLDGV
+1614 GDITAVKYYLDGV

-1642 VAKSECYLAA
+1642 VAKGECYLAA

-1709 GGDIPNVGDTGKY
+1709 GSNIPNVGDTGKY
-1722 TAVFTAD
+1722 TAEFTAD

-1739 ADVTLDIAK
+1739 AKVTLDIAK
-1748 AQAPAMADTA
+1748 AQAPAMADTT
-1758 LSCHWGASG
+1758 LSCYWGASG
-1767 EKSVSLGGLPENTGE
+1767 EKSVSLAGLPENTGE
-1782 IFPAS
+1782 IYPAT
-1787 IAVTDVNG
+1787 IAVSDVNG

-1829 TLPTQNYADFT
+1829 TLPTQNYTDFT

-1848 AKGDQQAPLQSDFR
+1848 VKGDQQAPLQSDFR
-1862 MGLTSTGSNI
+1862 IELTSSGSDI
-1872 TAEIVTGLSGVE
+1872 TAEIVTELSGVE
-1884 FSFDGSDWGSENA
+1884 FSFDGSDWGAENA
-1897 APVGHDE
+1897 AAVGHDE
-1904 LVTGYIRFAE
+1904 FVTGYIRFAE
-1914 TDSLNPSQA
+1914 TDILNPSPA
-1923 VSLTLK
+1923 ASLTLR

-1935 TRHDRSEPDCISDGN
+1935 THHGRSEPNCISEGN
-1950 AEYWECGLCTRY
+1950 TEYWECGLCARY

-1967 GTQETALQNVVLAKT
+1967 GTQETALKNVVLAKT

-1994 VPASCTADGSYDE
+1994 IPATCTADGSYDE
-2007 AIYCTVCSEK
+2007 VTYCTVCSEK
-2017 ISTEHKTIPATGHT
+2017 
-2031 PGEAVRENEIP
+2031 
-2042 ASCTVDGSYD
+2042 Y
-2052 EAIYCTVC
+2052 
-2060 GEKLST
+2060 ST
-2066 EHKTIPAAGHTPG
+2066 EHKTIPAAGH
-2079 GAVRENEIPAACTVD
+2079 R
-2094 GSYDEAIYCT
+2094 
-2104 VCGEKL
+2104 
-2110 STERRTV
+2110 
-2117 PAAGHKWSEKYES
+2117 WSVKYES

-2146 DIENHV
+2146 DIEDHV
-2152 SGGAATYTKPELCT
+2152 SGGAATYAKPELCT
-2166 VCGYEMSPRKS
+2166 VCGYEMSPRKTS
-2177 SSGGNSS
+2177 TGGNSS
-2184 GGTARPSRPAAVT
+2184 GGTARPSRPAAAT

-2243 ADSRIKAEFI
+2243 ADSRIKAVFI
-2253 TDSIK
+2253 IDSIK
-2258 SWIIDGAAINSAS
+2258 SWIIDGAAIKSAS
-2271 AADLTALPGNAD
+2271 AADFTVLPGNSD
-2283 RSGLRGVFGA
+2283 RIGLRGVFGA
-2293 DLKISGTVIQAELKL
+2293 DLKISGTGIPAELKL
-2308 TFRREFADQFANV
+2308 TFRREFAGQFANV
-2321 YRLTEG
+2321 YRLTDG
-2327 GLEFQCCA
+2327 GLEFRCCT
-2335 RIAEDGAAAIP
+2335 RISVDGTAAIP

-2363 LPGDL
+2363 LPGDF

-2385 IVGYSK
+2385 IVGFSR
-2391 GENPRMADFNGDG
+2391 GENPRMADFNSDG
-2404 VMNALDASAILMAIV
+2404 AMNALDASAILRAIV

>member
-40 KAAEGFE
+40 TAAESFE
-47 SGKGDST
+47 GGNGDSS
-54 DPYIIKTAEQL
+54 DPYIIKTAYQL
-65 ALLAERV
+65 AFLAKQV
-72 NGGKTYQGKYFQLV
+72 NGGETYHGKYFQLE

-92 GSEWNPIGIGERETG
+92 GSEWSPIGIGERETDG
-107 GGTVTKPF
+107 STVTKPF
-115 AGTFDGNK
+115 AGTFDGKNH
-123 YKISGL
+123 KISGL
-129 TLTAGLDGQGLFGCS
+129 TLTAGLDDQGLFGCS
-144 SGTIRNLGIESGN
+144 SGTIGNLGIVRGN
-157 ISIGSAERT
+157 ISVGSAERI

-201 YSTGTISGC
+201 YSTGTIYGC
-210 LNMGNITANSFI
+210 LNMGDITANSFI
-222 GGICGNTAKGTQIS
+222 GGICGNTAQSTQIS

-273 TKVYA
+273 ESVYA
-278 VSHSDV
+278 VSHSDDV
-284 NGNENARIANSYYN
+284 RNIYASISYSFYN

-303 PASGDNEAKGISTG
+303 PSSGDKEVTGIPTG

-322 IDKYNRF
+322 ILNKYNF
-329 DENIWESG
+329 YKNLWESG
-337 SIVPDGSG
+337 SITLDGSG
-345 KAQMNYVRLKNIPA
+345 KAQMTYVRLKNIPA

-411 DLESRKDV
+411 DLESRTDV
-419 KVIENFN
+419 KIIENYY
-426 GKFIGNGHS
+426 GKFSGNGHS

-443 PEKFK
+443 PEKSQ

-471 YGKQSVGGIAAE
+471 YGKESVAGIAVV
-483 NNGSLINCTS
+483 NNGSLINCTN
-493 SCSVSGEFGYVGG
+493 SCSVSGDIGDIGFIGG

-527 AGTHDENRTT
+527 AGTHDEGRTT
-537 GGVCGGSSGG
+537 GGVCGYSYG
-547 KIENCYNSGT
+547 KISGCYNSGT

-566 VCGSSSGGEIEN
+566 VCGSSSDGEIKN
-578 CYNSGAVSGTENV
+578 CYNSGAVSGTKNV
-591 GGICGEGNYG
+591 GGICGTGN
-601 SKISGCFNSG
+601 SNSLSGCFNSG
-611 EVTGTGKIGGICGS
+611 EVTGTGNIGGICGS

-637 SSVSGCANTGKVSGS
+637 SSVSGCANTGK
-652 GSLGSVCGNGGDH
+652 
-665 TSFTDCIYSSGSG
+665 
-678 LTAIGG
+678 
-684 KADVSGSASSA
+684 
-695 PAEEVINSFKPES
+695 
-708 WTEGYVRENVA
+708 
-719 GRKKTILRAD
+719 
-729 PVPAGAKQEETRLE
+729 
-743 YYNFGTEASPEWDSY
+743 
-758 TEISTERE
+758 
-766 LLALAGDNTKWGG
+766 
-779 NYVLAGDIQLTG
+779 
-791 GSFSPIGTETVPFSG
+791 
-806 KFSGNGHVLNN
+806 
-817 VKISAVGDYSGLFGY
+817 
-832 NTGTITYV
+832 
-840 GIESGKISGGNCTGS
+840 
-855 ICGMNAGT
+855 
-863 ITGCYNNAPVTGKES
+863 ES

-897 AVTGILKTGGVCGE
+897 AVTGTLKTGGVCGE
-911 STDGSTLANCY
+911 SADRSTLANCY

-930 SFVGGICG
+930 SVVGGICG
-938 SAGSSADVYYSF
+938 SVESSADVSSSF
-950 SMAEICGNSKVGGIV
+950 SMAEICGNSEIGGNIG
-965 CTGPSTTCYYSNDLF
+965 TGPSKNCFYSKDLF
-980 LVNEFGGPVKTQN
+980 LKEDFGGPVETKD
-993 LTSRQS
+993 LTSRLS
-999 DFSGDIWETG
+999 GFSGDIWERG
-1009 SYTTG
+1009 SYTKG
-1014 TANGRY
+1014 TENGRY
-1020 RTDNYTLIS
+1020 RSDNYTLIS

-1048 LNSDSWRYYN
+1048 VSGDSWRYYN
-1058 PITTADEFEK
+1058 PITTADEFQK

-1103 YAFFSGDGHK
+1103 YAHFSGDGHK
-1113 ISNLIINQPDS
+1113 ISNLIIDQPDS

-1130 GYVSGWVYDI
+1130 GYVSGWLYDI

-1154 GIIGHA
+1154 GIFGYA
-1160 SDTKGRCVNGNA
+1160 SGTRGRCVNGNA

-1185 SSTTTIDCINI
+1185 SQTPVIDGINI
-1196 GTVTGTDSVGAICG
+1196 GTVTGTENVGAICG
-1210 TNNKYTKNCWY
+1210 SENDNVKNCWY

-1227 AKGIAGADLEG
+1227 ARGIAGADLEG
-1238 AAQGLTTLRMTSADA
+1238 AAKGLTTLQMTSADA

-1259 DSTFWTKKAN
+1259 NSTLWTKKAN

-1284 SAPSIGYKSGVIL
+1284 GAPSIGYKSGVIL
-1297 ENSSADSPAYLG
+1297 ENSSADSLVYLG
-1309 TADLTVYSLVKFD
+1309 TADFTVYSLVEFD
-1322 GMPQAYSKTALTAG
+1322 GVPQAYSDTALTAG

-1347 EVVAATALPDGAKTN
+1347 EVAAAALPDGAKTK

-1382 GADSSFIAD
+1382 GAGSSFIDD

-1405 TAADL
+1405 TASDL
-1410 EFSPP
+1410 EFAPP
-1415 SYLKYNGA
+1415 SDLKYNGA
-1423 AKEAEIAVK
+1423 PKEAEITVK
-1432 PGITG
+1432 PGISG
-1437 AGDITLKYYRDG
+1437 AGDVTLKYYRDG
-1449 AESDPVIPGTYTV
+1449 NEADPVIPGTYTV
-1462 TADVA
+1462 TADIA
-1467 DGENYKAA
+1467 EGDNCKAA

-1490 TADLFKFTAPE
+1490 TADLFTFTAPE
-1501 DCRYNGEGKPVSVTV
+1501 DCRYNGKEKPVSVTV
-1516 NDGAEGVGE
+1516 NDGAEGVGKI
-1525 ITLHYLSS
+1525 ITLHYFSS
-1533 TSGEITVPVKPETIK
+1533 TNVEIAVPVKPETIK

-1561 ASGIGGWLYTIYYGT
+1561 ASNIGGWLYTIYYGT
-1576 PAADD
+1576 PWADD

-1614 GEITAVKYYLDGV
+1614 GDITAVKYYLDGV

-1642 VAKSECYLAA
+1642 VAKGECYLAA

-1688 SVSGLKAML
+1688 SVSGLKVML

-1709 GGDIPNVGDTGKY
+1709 GSNIPNVGDTGKY
-1722 TAVFTAD
+1722 TAEFTAD

-1739 ADVTLDIAK
+1739 AKVTLDIAK
-1748 AQAPAMADTA
+1748 AQAPAMADTT
-1758 LSCHWGASG
+1758 LSCYWGASG
-1767 EKSVSLGGLPENTGE
+1767 EKSVSLAGLPENTGE
-1782 IFPAS
+1782 IYPAT
-1787 IAVTDVNG
+1787 IAVSDVNG

-1829 TLPTQNYADFT
+1829 TLPTQNYTDFT

-1848 AKGDQQAPLQSDFR
+1848 VKGDQQAPLQSDFR
-1862 MGLTSTGSNI
+1862 IELTSSGSDI
-1872 TAEIVTGLSGVE
+1872 TAEIVTELSGVE
-1884 FSFDGSDWGSENA
+1884 FSFDGSDWGAENA
-1897 APVGHDE
+1897 AAVGHDE
-1904 LVTGYIRFAE
+1904 FVTGYIRFAE
-1914 TDSLNPSQA
+1914 TDILNPSPA
-1923 VSLTLK
+1923 ASLTLR

-1935 TRHDRSEPDCISDGN
+1935 THHGRSEPNCISEGN
-1950 AEYWECGLCTRY
+1950 TEYWECGLCARY

-1967 GTQETALQNVVLAKT
+1967 GTQETALKNVVLAKT

-1994 VPASCTADGSYDE
+1994 IPATCTADGSYDE
-2007 AIYCTVCSEK
+2007 VTYCTVCSEK
-2017 ISTEHKTIPATGHT
+2017 
-2031 PGEAVRENEIP
+2031 
-2042 ASCTVDGSYD
+2042 Y
-2052 EAIYCTVC
+2052 
-2060 GEKLST
+2060 ST
-2066 EHKTIPAAGHTPG
+2066 EHKTIPAAGH
-2079 GAVRENEIPAACTVD
+2079 R
-2094 GSYDEAIYCT
+2094 
-2104 VCGEKL
+2104 
-2110 STERRTV
+2110 
-2117 PAAGHKWSEKYES
+2117 WSVKYES
-2130 DKSGHWHICEV
+2130 DKSGHWHVCEV
-2141 CGAVS
+2141 CDAAS
-2146 DIENHV
+2146 EAENHV
-2152 SGGAATYTKPELCT
+2152 SGGAATYAKPELCT
-2166 VCGYEMSPRKS
+2166 VCGYEMSPRKTS
-2177 SSGGNSS
+2177 TGGNSS
-2184 GGTARPSRPAAVT
+2184 GGTARPSRPAAAT

-2253 TDSIK
+2253 IDSIK
-2258 SWIIDGAAINSAS
+2258 SWIIDGAAIKSAS
-2271 AADLTALPGNAD
+2271 AADFTVLPGNSD

-2293 DLKISGTVIQAELKL
+2293 DLKISGTGIPAELKL
-2308 TFRREFADQFANV
+2308 TFRREFAGQFANV
-2321 YRLTEG
+2321 YRLTDG
-2327 GLEFQCCA
+2327 GLEFRCCT
-2335 RIAEDGAAAIP
+2335 RISVDGTAAIP

-2363 LPGDL
+2363 LPGDF

-2373 LNALDAAMILKD
+2373 MNALDAAMILKD
-2385 IVGYSK
+2385 IVGFSR
-2391 GENPRMADFNGDG
+2391 GENPRMADFNSDG
-2404 VMNALDASAILMAIV
+2404 VMNALDASAILRAIV

>member
-1 MTAKRMRLL
+1 MTAKKTQLL

-27 PGLGRSAAAAWDG
+27 PRFGTSAAAMWDG
-40 KAAEGFE
+40 TAAESFE
-47 SGKGDST
+47 GGNGDSSN
-54 DPYIIKTAEQL
+54 PYIIKTAEQL

-72 NGGKTYQGKYFQLV
+72 NGGETYQGKYFELGD
-86 ADLDLS
+86 DLDLS
-92 GSEWNPIGIGERETG
+92 GSEWAPIGIGERETG

-115 AGTFDGNK
+115 AGTFDGNNH
-123 YKISGL
+123 KISGL
-129 TLTAGLDGQGLFGCS
+129 KLTAGLDGQGLFGCS
-144 SGTIRNLGIESGN
+144 SGTIRNLGIENGN

-201 YSTGTISGC
+201 YSTGTIYGC
-210 LNMGNITANSFI
+210 LNMGDITANSYI
-222 GGICGNTAKGTQIS
+222 GGICGNTDRDTQIR

-273 TKVYA
+273 KKVYA
-278 VSHSDV
+278 VSHSDNA
-284 NGNENARIANSYYN
+284 NGNEYARIANSYYN

-303 PASGDNEAKGISTG
+303 PSSGDKEVTGIPTG

-322 IDKYNRF
+322 ILNKYNF
-329 DENIWESG
+329 DKNLWESG
-337 SIVPDGSG
+337 SITLDGSG
-345 KAQMNYVRLKNIPA
+345 KAQMTYVRLKNIPA

-371 GTESDPDWDT
+371 GTESDQDWDT

-411 DLESRKDV
+411 DLESRTDV
-419 KVIENFN
+419 KIIENYY
-426 GKFIGNGHS
+426 GKFSGNGHS

-443 PEKFK
+443 PEKSQ

-471 YGKQSVGGIAAE
+471 YGKESVAGIAVV
-483 NNGSLINCTS
+483 NNGSLINCTN
-493 SCSVSGEFGYVGG
+493 SCSVSGDIGDIGLIGG

-527 AGTHDENRTT
+527 AGTHDEGRTT
-537 GGVCGGSSGG
+537 GGVCGYSYG
-547 KIENCYNSGT
+547 KISGCYNSGT

-566 VCGSSSGGEIEN
+566 VCGSSSGGEIKN
-578 CYNSGAVSGTENV
+578 CYNSGAVSGTKNV
-591 GGICGEGNYG
+591 GGICGTGN
-601 SKISGCFNSG
+601 SNSLSGCFNSG
-611 EVTGTGKIGGICGS
+611 EVTGTGNIGGICGS

-665 TSFTDCIYSSGSG
+665 SSFTDCIYSSGSG

-708 WTEGYVRENVA
+708 WTEGYARETVA

-743 YYNFGTEASPEWDSY
+743 YYNFGTEASPDWDSY
-758 TEISTERE
+758 TEISTGQE
-766 LLALAGDNTKWGG
+766 LLALAVDNTKWGG

-791 GSFSPIGTETVPFSG
+791 GSFSPIGTEAVPFSG
-806 KFSGNGHVLNN
+806 KFSGNGNVLTN
-817 VKISAVGDYSGLFGY
+817 VKISAAADYTGLFGY

-840 GIESGKISGGNCTGS
+840 GIESGEISGGNCTGS
-855 ICGMNAGT
+855 ICGLNAGT
-863 ITGCYNNAPVTGKES
+863 IIGCYNNAPITGKES

-922 NTGMLVGD
+922 NTGMLTGD

-938 SAGSSADVYYSF
+938 SVESSADVSSSF
-950 SMAEICGNSKVGGIV
+950 SMAEICGNSNVGGIV
-965 CTGPSTTCYYSNDLF
+965 GTGPSTKCFYSKDLF
-980 LVNEFGGPVKTQN
+980 LVNEFGGPVKTED

-999 DFSGDIWETG
+999 GFSRDIWETG

-1014 TANGRY
+1014 TENGRY
-1020 RTDNYTLIS
+1020 RSDNYTLIS

-1048 LNSDSWRYYN
+1048 LNHDDWRYYN

-1068 LTQNSAMWR
+1068 LTQNSAMWH

-1113 ISNLIINQPDS
+1113 ISNLIIDLPDS

-1154 GIIGHA
+1154 GIVGYA
-1160 SDTKGRCVNGNA
+1160 SDTRGRCVNGNA
-1172 VSGVRN
+1172 VSGIRN

-1185 SSTTTIDCINI
+1185 SQTTAMDCINI
-1196 GTVTGTDSVGAICG
+1196 GTVTGTENVGAICG
-1210 TNNKYTKNCWY
+1210 SENNTVKNCWY
-1221 NSDTSG
+1221 NSDTSK
-1227 AKGIAGADLEG
+1227 AMGIAGADLEG
-1238 AAQGLTTLRMTSADA
+1238 AAQGLTTLQMTSADA

-1259 DSTFWTKKAN
+1259 DSTLWTKKAN

-1277 YPSLRED
+1277 YPSLRKD

-1297 ENSSADSPAYLG
+1297 EHSSADTPAYLG
-1309 TADLTVYSLVKFD
+1309 TADFTVYSLVKFD
-1322 GMPQAYSKTALTAG
+1322 GVPQAYSDTALTAG

-1347 EVVAATALPDGAKTN
+1347 EVVAAALPDGAKTN
-1362 VTTSALPAAGDDCR
+1362 DTITAHPAAGDNCR

-1391 TSADCTVKVEKLAL
+1391 TSADCTVNVEKLAL

-1410 EFSPP
+1410 EFAPP
-1415 SYLKYNGA
+1415 SDLKYNGA
-1423 AKEAEIAVK
+1423 AKEAKIAVK
-1432 PGITG
+1432 SGITG
-1437 AGDITLKYYRDG
+1437 AEDITLKYYRDG
-1449 AESDPVIPGTYTV
+1449 IESDPVIPGTYTV
-1462 TADVA
+1462 TADIA
-1467 DGENYKAA
+1467 EGDNYKAA
-1475 VLSGGWEFTIVKGDI
+1475 VLSGGWEFTIVKGNI
-1490 TADLFKFTAPE
+1490 TADMFTFTTPE

-1516 NDGAEGVGE
+1516 NDGAEGVGK

-1533 TSGEITVPVKPETIK
+1533 TSGEISVPVKPETIT
-1548 VLIDVAEGEYYNA
+1548 VLIDVAEGEYYSA
-1561 ASGIGGWLYTIYYGT
+1561 ANGIGGWLYTIYYGT
-1576 PAADD
+1576 PCADD
-1581 FIFHAPADTEYTGLP
+1581 FIFHAPTDTEYTGLP

-1601 EARRFSDGSETGM
+1601 EARGFSDGSETGL

-1627 PTEPIAPGT
+1627 TAEPTAPGT

-1642 VAKSECYLAA
+1642 VAKGECYLAA
-1652 SDVTSPDWTFTIT
+1652 SDVASPDWTFTIT

-1679 TFGGSLGSL
+1679 TFGDSLGSL

-1722 TAVFTAD
+1722 TAEFTAD
-1729 VHPEYYKPLT
+1729 VHPEYYMPLT

-1748 AQAPAMADTA
+1748 AQAPAAADIA
-1758 LSCHWGASG
+1758 LCCNWSSSE

-1782 IFPAS
+1782 IRPAS

-1809 YFTLGE
+1809 FFTLGV
-1815 NTEESIGNTAEITV
+1815 NTAESIGNTAEITV
-1829 TLPTQNYADFT
+1829 NLPTQNYTDFT

-1848 AKGDQQAPLQSDFR
+1848 AKGDQQAPAQSDFR
-1862 MGLTSTGSNI
+1862 LELTSSGSDI

-1884 FSFDGSDWGSENA
+1884 FSFDGSDWGAENA

-1935 TRHDRSEPDCISDGN
+1935 TRHDRSEPDCISYGN
-1950 AEYWECGLCTRY
+1950 AEYWECGLCARY

-1982 GHTPGEAVRENE
+1982 GHTPG
-1994 VPASCTADGSYDE
+1994 
-2007 AIYCTVCSEK
+2007 K
-2017 ISTEHKTIPATGHT
+2017 
-2031 PGEAVRENEIP
+2031 AVRENEIP
-2042 ASCTVDGSYD
+2042 ASCTVDGSYN
-2052 EAIYCTVC
+2052 EVTYCTVC
-2060 GEKLST
+2060 S
-2066 EHKTIPAAGHTPG
+2066 
-2079 GAVRENEIPAACTVD
+2079 
-2094 GSYDEAIYCT
+2094 
-2104 VCGEKL
+2104 EKL

-2117 PAAGHKWSEKYES
+2117 PAAGHKWSEKYGS
-2130 DKSGHWHICEV
+2130 DKSGHWHICET
-2141 CGAVS
+2141 CDAVS

-2152 SGGAATYTKPELCT
+2152 SGGTATYAKPELCT
-2166 VCGYEMSPRKS
+2166 VCGYEISPRKTS
-2177 SSGGNSS
+2177 TGGNSS
-2184 GGTARPSRPAAVT
+2184 GGTARPSRPAAAT

-2221 GGSAVISLNGE
+2221 GVSAVISLNGE
-2232 TTVPADVIKAI
+2232 TTVPADVIRAI

-2253 TDSIK
+2253 IDSIK
-2258 SWIIDGAAINSAS
+2258 SWIIDGTAIKSAS
-2271 AADLTALPGNAD
+2271 AADFTVLPGNSD

-2293 DLKISGTVIQAELKL
+2293 DLKISGTGIPAELKL
-2308 TFRREFADQFANV
+2308 TFRREFAGQFANV
-2321 YRLTEG
+2321 YRLTDG
-2327 GLEFQCCA
+2327 GLEFHCCA
-2335 RIAEDGAAAIP
+2335 RIAGDGTAAIP

-2363 LPGDL
+2363 LPGDF

-2373 LNALDAAMILKD
+2373 LNAFDAAMILKD
-2385 IVGYSK
+2385 IVGDSK
-2391 GENPRMADFNGDG
+2391 GENPCMADFNSDS
-2404 VMNALDASAILMAIV
+2404 VMNALDASAILRVIV